1 MEKCPY
7 NDSVQCNQET
17 RDTEFVRQLNVVI
30 RGGGFWVH
38 KGKGGCSAQKALCC
52 HLQRQHQY
60 AMSDVQKILVG
71 KIVAPQGIR
80 GEVRVHT
87 YTAVPDDFK
96 TLKILDLPLKFV
108 RTAGR
113 DVAICRVD
121 GVADR
126 NAAETLRGTELFISR
141 DALPAAGANE
151 YYQADLIG
159 FDVVRDGAKIGR
171 VACFQNFGAGDIIE
185 LDNGDMVSFIGADV
199 DIAARKIKVM

>member
-1 MEKCPY
+1 MAD
-7 NDSVQCNQET
+7 NN
-17 RDTEFVRQLNVVI
+17 
-30 RGGGFWVH
+30 
-38 KGKGGCSAQKALCC
+38 
-52 HLQRQHQY
+52 
-60 AMSDVQKILVG
+60 KILIG

-87 YTAVPDDFK
+87 YTAAPDDLR
-96 TLKILDLPLKFV
+96 TLKILDLPIKFV

-126 NAAETLRGTELFISR
+126 NAAESLRGTELFISR
-141 DALPAAGANE
+141 GALPDAGENE

-159 FDVVRDGAKIGR
+159 FDVVRGDTVLGR

-199 DIAARKIKVM
+199 DMAARIIRVR